1 MAWVAVLPSGSGGA
15 VAWVALW
22 LRWQYF
28 WVAQVAVLPVA
39 WVALWLRWQYFWVAQ
54 VAVLPGGLSGVVAR
68 VAVLPT
74 TSVLQ

>member
-1 MAWVAVLPSGSGGA
+1 MAQVAVLPGGLSGA

-22 LRWQYF
+22 LRW
-28 WVAQVAVLPVA
+28 
-39 WVALWLRWQYFWVAQ
+39 RYFWVAQ

>member
-1 MAWVAVLPSGSGGA
+1 LGGCTSGWLEWRGGLGG
-15 VAWVALW
+15 V
-22 LRWQYF
+22 
-28 WVAQVAVLPVA
+28 VAQVAVL
-39 WVALWLRWQYFWVAQ
+39 LVAQ